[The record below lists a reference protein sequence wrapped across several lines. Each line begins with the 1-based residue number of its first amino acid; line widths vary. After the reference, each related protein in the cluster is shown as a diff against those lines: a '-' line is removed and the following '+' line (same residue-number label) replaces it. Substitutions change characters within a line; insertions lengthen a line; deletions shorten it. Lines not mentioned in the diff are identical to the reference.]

1 MKRQRVRE
9 VIKTHFRKIK
19 IETGAIEL
27 SKIKKS
33 LLCMPCRGCRL
44 SVVSSR
50 IQVANIAAFF
60 IKGGDWNPEV
70 VLMDSDIFSYDNGN
84 EVIRK
89 ILVCFVMKCSRI
101 IFINFFFCN

>member
-60 IKGGDWNPEV
+60 IKG
-70 VLMDSDIFSYDNGN
+70 LFFSFFQN
-84 EVIRK
+84 
-89 ILVCFVMKCSRI
+89 I
-101 IFINFFFCN
+101 IIYGGGFIS